1 VTGESHR
8 QAEAL
13 AAEAAAALAH
23 GRKSAAS
30 ELYSKAATFER
41 AALEET
47 PVDKNRTR
55 SILAVSVVSLLYKAR
70 RYEDAELEI
79 FAHLAS
85 RRLLPWA
92 ELQLRELLEVV
103 TDERLIQSKLGRQYT
118 GDSVTLSL
126 RGGDIGAGTGPL
138 DLVLEKAAGFRNLFY
153 RVAEYV
159 GKYPLRLR
167 GGPPKELLD
176 LLQIRTAQPSLGS
189 YQLEIKLTES
199 AQLELLDQ
207 PSVRSPDVSDKLFS
221 FLHALNAGS
230 RERVEAIVP
239 DPGYRKALLD
249 LTRSVAP
256 TGKRIKEI
264 GLYRGKGEETESVYL
279 TMTLPERV
287 REVLP
292 PKSKISVENYQELR
306 GVLRAVHLDQN
317 WLEMTLPDGQHEKCD
332 TMADMLDDVVGPMV
346 NHEVLVRGPRR
357 TKQGGARRL
366 VVEEIELM
374 EPA

>member
-1 VTGESHR
+1 MSGESHR
-8 QAEAL
+8 QAEEL
-13 AAEAAAALAH
+13 AAEAAAAAEQ
-23 GRKSAAS
+23 GRRSTAL
-30 ELYSKAATFER
+30 ELYSTAAVFER
-41 AALEET
+41 TAFEKT
-47 PVDKNRTR
+47 PADKKRTR

-79 FAHLAS
+79 FARLAS
-85 RRLLPWA
+85 RQLLPWA

-103 TDERLIQSKLGRQYT
+103 TDERLIEAKLRRQYT
-118 GDSVTLSL
+118 GESVTLSL

-159 GKYPLRLR
+159 GDYPLRLR

-176 LLQIRTAQPSLGS
+176 LLQIRTTQPSLGS

-199 AQLELLDQ
+199 AQLELLDK

-221 FLHALNAGS
+221 FLQALNAGS

-279 TMTLPERV
+279 TTTLQERV

-292 PKSKISVENYQELR
+292 PKPKVSAEGYQELR

-317 WLEMTLPDGQHEKCD
+317 WLEMTTPNGQHEKCD

-346 NHEVLVRGPRR
+346 NHDVLVRGTRR
-357 TKQGGARRL
+357 TKQGGVRRL
-366 VVEEIELM
+366 VVEEIELA